1 MSERESGDNRN
12 YILVHRIDSDARLDT
27 HIPLHMTALH
37 WFEMDVK
44 AEEGLVRDVQEFAQ
58 SQQVLHTRATEEAIF
73 GPDNKGNDVPV
84 MRLERTPELV
94 RLHVGLIAL
103 VKSYGGLF
111 DERWTGS
118 ELWNPHVTHQPEGRL
133 QVGDEVEI
141 DSLDLITKAGDGTCR
156 LVTRT
161 MLGGRDD

>member
-1 MSERESGDNRN
+1 MSDNRN

-58 SQQVLHTRATEEAIF
+58 NQPVLHTRATEEAIF
-73 GPDNKGNDVPV
+73 GLDNKGNDVPV
-84 MRLERTPELV
+84 MRLEKTLELV

-103 VKSYGGLF
+103 VKVYGGLF
-111 DERWTGS
+111 DERWTGA
-118 ELWNPHVTHQPEGRL
+118 ERWNPHVTHQLEGRL
-133 QVGDEVEI
+133 QVGDKVRV
-141 DSLDLITKAGDGTCR
+141 DSLDLVAKEDDGMRR
-156 LVTRT
+156 LVTRV
-161 MLGGRDD
+161 MFGGRDD

>member
-1 MSERESGDNRN
+1 MSDNRN

-58 SQQVLHTRATEEAIF
+58 NQPVLHTRATEEVIF
-73 GPDNKGNDVPV
+73 GPDNKVNDVPV

-103 VKSYGGLF
+103 VKPYGGLF